1 MKEDGLGALFLRQL
15 VMALPWGIIFLVV
28 LFISAAAMKQ
38 QIKESIQYGAR
49 TAVYETFGIGFQMAG
64 PVKQNIKEG
73 VEFVAKTAKKEI
85 KDLLS
90 DPQIKQDLK
99 EALEFGGEKLK

>member
-15 VMALPWGIIFLVV
+15 VMAIPWGIIFLVV
-28 LFISAAAMKQ
+28 LFIATAAMKQ
-38 QIKESIQYGAR
+38 QIKKSIQYGTR
-49 TAVYETFGIGFQMAG
+49 TAVYETFGLGFQMAG
-64 PVKQNIKEG
+64 PVKRNLKEG
-73 VEFVAKTAKKEI
+73 IEFVAKTAKNEM

-99 EALEFGGEKLK
+99 EAMEYGGEKLK